1 MNLKLQVI
9 NIFVLFLFF
18 IMMVFSPDLSF
29 SQDVSEDEI
38 NRHFDNALSLF
49 NSGKY
54 DEALSGFNKILTD
67 YQYNSKTTVAEFFK
81 AKIHLELKQLNQ
93 FKSAADQ
100 FVELYPGSAYVDE
113 IRLLLI
119 KYNLDIANYYN
130 AFREALFIIDK
141 TNSNEYEIKARKI
154 GEGIAAKYLNDVQ
167 LDRLASSFTS
177 SKIKSFVLLQKG
189 KYYIRNGNSFS
200 SKRTFEE
207 ILNSYP
213 ESVEYN
219 EAKKLIDHSYSSV
232 PSTPV
237 IGVML
242 PLETKPSG
250 EYSSQAA
257 LEILEGIKFA
267 IDEFN
272 KSRNDK
278 VGLIIRD
285 TKKDIKEIKK
295 IREEFTSLGSL
306 VAIIGPIFSSE
317 VRAALE
323 EFEDYDIPIIS
334 PTATDDDLTSLNHTF
349 LQANPSFSVRGR
361 AMAQY
366 IFYVENKR
374 TISVLNSIDGY
385 SPILAA
391 SFINEFE
398 KLGGRIAKKESFK
411 SDYTDFSGPVS
422 RIYLDSLTIEG
433 IYIPL
438 SDNLVT
444 PLIFSELVKYGM
456 KIPLYG
462 NQDWFTAKGFE
473 TAPEI
478 SNNLVFESDY
488 FVDFN
493 TDSYINFNEQFGLIA
508 KRDVNRNVLYGY
520 DAAKYLLTA
529 YRNSGPDRR
538 KLFDKM
544 ISGLLS
550 NGLKNNI
557 SFDERRVNKYVNIV
571 RYKAGV
577 FELVDKFRLS
587 Q

>member
-1 MNLKLQVI
+1 MNQ
-9 NIFVLFLFF
+9 IFRVTKNYILFF
-18 IMMVFSPDLSF
+18 IIAVMVFFSGISF
-29 SQDVSEDEI
+29 SQVISQDDI
-38 NRHFDNALSLF
+38 NSQFDNAVSLF

-54 DEALSGFNKILTD
+54 DEALAGFNKILTD
-67 YQYNSKTTVAEFFK
+67 YKYNSKTTASEFFK

-93 FKSAADQ
+93 FKHTADQ
-100 FVELYPGSAYVDE
+100 FVELYPNSTYIDE
-113 IRLLLI
+113 IRLLLV
-119 KYNLDIANYYN
+119 KYYLDIANYYN
-130 AFREALFIIDK
+130 AFRDALLIIDK
-141 TNSNEYEIKARKI
+141 TSSSSYESKARKI
-154 GEGIAAKYLNDVQ
+154 GEGIAAKYLNDIQ
-167 LDRLASSFTS
+167 LDRLVSSFINP
-177 SKIKSFVLLQKG
+177 KVKSFILLQKG
-189 KYYIRNGNSFS
+189 KYHVRNGNSFS
-200 SKRTFEE
+200 AKSCFEE
-207 ILNSYP
+207 IINIYP
-213 ESVEYN
+213 ESTEYN

-257 LEILEGIKFA
+257 SEILEGIKFA

-272 KSRNDK
+272 KSRNEK

-285 TKKDIKEIKK
+285 TKKDVREIKK
-295 IREEFTSLGSL
+295 IKEEFTSLGSL
-306 VAIIGPIFSSE
+306 VAVIGPIFSSE

-334 PTATDDDLTSLNHTF
+334 PTATDDDLTSLNHNF
-349 LQANPSFSVRGR
+349 FQANPSFSVRGR
-361 AMAQY
+361 VMAQY

-411 SDYTDFSGPVS
+411 NDYTDFSGPVS
-422 RIYLDSLTIEG
+422 RIYIDSLRIEG

-438 SDNLVT
+438 SDNIVT
-444 PLIFSELVKYGM
+444 PLIFSEMVKYGM

-478 SNNLVFESDY
+478 SKNLVFESDY

-493 TDSYINFNEQFGLIA
+493 SDTYRNFNEQFGSIA
-508 KRDVNRNVLYGY
+508 KRDVNRNILYGY

-529 YRNSGPDRR
+529 YRNSGPNR
-538 KLFDKM
+538 KSLVDKM
-544 ISGLLS
+544 ISGMVS
-550 NGLKNNI
+550 TGLKNNI
-557 SFDERRVNKYVNIV
+557 SFDERRVNKFLNIV
-571 RYKAGV
+571 RYRDGV